1 MIWTWTRLF
10 ISTRPGTKKVSK
22 KGRGRAGNAG
32 IRKGERSGTCDN
44 LGGGRD
50 EKGSQEGRREEWV
63 LGETRKM
70 PATEN

>member
-1 MIWTWTRLF
+1 
-10 ISTRPGTKKVSK
+10 
-22 KGRGRAGNAG
+22 
-32 IRKGERSGTCDN
+32 

-70 PATEN
+70 PATENLREE